1 MPEDLKEK
9 LGISQDINSPNK
21 SGVTQSMNMKLTKK
35 QSILKK
41 SSLMMSQSRKSSIRE
56 SGTEFQ
62 SMNLKSKKSVMFNCT
77 L

>member
-9 LGISQDINSPNK
+9 LGISQDVASPNK
-21 SGVTQSMNMKLTKK
+21 SGVTQSMNMKLAKK

-56 SGTEFQ
+56 SGNRIPEYEPEIEKEC
-62 SMNLKSKKSVMFNCT
+62 NV
-77 L
+77 